1 MQKVSITDVYQCS
14 QYAFARITSL
24 LVYYFI
30 ILLNFFNFEHIHHV
44 DLFCIHAHLFQY
56 FPEFCNITWNSAV
69 LLGILQYY
77 LESTGSIRGC
87 LHENW
92 NEISFRHERNFV
104 FINFHCGEMKWNL
117 FFWSFDLL
125 VLFLWNICM
134 RICFL

>member
-44 DLFCIHAHLFQY
+44 DLFRIHAHLFQY

-69 LLGILQYY
+69 LLGIPQYY
-77 LESTGSIRGC
+77 LEFCSITWKALEVLEGAYVRT
-87 LHENW
+87 EMKFRFVMK
-92 NEISFRHERNFV
+92 EISFSLI
-104 FINFHCGEMKWNL
+104 FIVAK
-117 FFWSFDLL
+117 
-125 VLFLWNICM
+125 
-134 RICFL
+134 